1 MAQPTPEQRQERDV
15 ETKPEYRVA
24 SIFYMSSLYAENDE
38 FLPDDLVR
46 ILRFLLR
53 GYPPEFGG

>member
-1 MAQPTPEQRQERDV
+1 MAQPTPEASQNRDE

-24 SIFYMSSLYAENDE
+24 SVFYMAGLYAEHDE